1 MAEGPQVFETCA
13 STSSA
18 ICPLVYYLF
27 YQKKYFLA
35 KDFKETRKKV
45 LFSCFQLEV
54 SN

>member
-1 MAEGPQVFETCA
+1 MAGRPQVFETCA

-27 YQKKYFLA
+27 YQKKDFLA
-35 KDFKETRKKV
+35 KDFKETRKKYIF
-45 LFSCFQLEV
+45 LRFQLEV